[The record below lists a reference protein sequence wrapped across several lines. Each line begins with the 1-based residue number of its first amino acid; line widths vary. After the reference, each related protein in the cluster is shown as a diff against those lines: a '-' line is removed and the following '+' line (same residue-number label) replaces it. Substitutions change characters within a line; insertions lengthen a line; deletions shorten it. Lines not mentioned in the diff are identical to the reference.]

1 MFFRPNSFPKSLYH
15 HYLSTGTIADR
26 PDRFINHSQTSILS
40 YSVILK
46 FLLLAL
52 ATKSS
57 NYNANGKLEKV
68 LTRELLTNRDNLI
81 DTDNPEISLAKNLP
95 LNSAFFPS
103 DIIKFLCFN
112 AHAFGDGNHELK
124 RNIWDG
130 IKSKDF
136 YSYIFDKY
144 KNKEDKSIENE
155 SFYIFFTPQDLK
167 AKKDFQEFMQIF
179 KYKIE
184 KCTSAYKKDNDEIRK
199 HMAEKVNEL
208 SDGKIPAN
216 INYFDKNTDYEEL
229 DSVFLYHRFS
239 SDWGAI
245 TKDWIHDENIPWM
258 KRYPCLYQEYGE
270 DLIKNL
276 KEKESQENKKKINK
290 IIDLLIKIPLT
301 KEFKVS
307 DKNIHKLRYFE
318 IHTVDSLY
326 KDNYNNEIISIPL
339 LDDFKAMFIKPSY
352 NIKSTLEDY
361 DYNLRNAIKI
371 YNDNFP
377 EEKVSSLLE
386 RNEDIK
392 VNIPKFKIR
401 TNAELERC
409 LNNLLFD
416 IPESCSITELEAM
429 REKINH
435 VIKENSGL
443 HIPLSGKI
451 FVNLEVDEKGIR
463 ADQATVSADP
473 RGDSPEKE
481 ITFDRP
487 FILIVYKENKIILI
501 NSYEG
506 PDEKIDAEY
515 EIDKE
520 IEGLVKEIME

>member
-103 DIIKFLCFN
+103 DII
-112 AHAFGDGNHELK
+112 
-124 RNIWDG
+124 
-130 IKSKDF
+130 
-136 YSYIFDKY
+136 
-144 KNKEDKSIENE
+144 
-155 SFYIFFTPQDLK
+155 
-167 AKKDFQEFMQIF
+167 
-179 KYKIE
+179 

-416 IPESCSITELEAM
+416 IPESCSIT
-429 REKINH
+429 
-435 VIKENSGL
+435 V
-443 HIPLSGKI
+443 
-451 FVNLEVDEKGIR
+451 
-463 ADQATVSADP
+463 
-473 RGDSPEKE
+473 
-481 ITFDRP
+481 
-487 FILIVYKENKIILI
+487 
-501 NSYEG
+501 
-506 PDEKIDAEY
+506 
-515 EIDKE
+515 
-520 IEGLVKEIME
+520 